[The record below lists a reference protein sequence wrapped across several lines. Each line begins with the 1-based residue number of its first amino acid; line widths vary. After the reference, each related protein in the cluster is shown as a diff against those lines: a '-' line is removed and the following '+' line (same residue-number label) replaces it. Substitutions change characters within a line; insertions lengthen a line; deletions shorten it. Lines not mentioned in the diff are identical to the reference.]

1 MTLEDLIVKQEVE
14 EAIYRH
20 VRNMDEDNHDAADA
34 GFTADAI
41 MEAPTGE
48 TLKVADI
55 PKERSRSTRAGL
67 KPRIITNVI
76 VTPTGPGTADA
87 FCYVTLPRE
96 KMPQGEWHYKFVRTE
111 TGWKIAHYKVVGI
124 QRPS

>member
-1 MTLEDLIVKQEVE
+1 MTLEELILKKEVE
-14 EAIYRH
+14 ETILRH
-20 VRNMDEDNHDAADA
+20 ARNMDVGDNDAADA

-48 TLKVADI
+48 TLRVADI
-55 PKERSRSTRAGL
+55 PRERSHATRAGL
-67 KPRIITNVI
+67 KPRIITNVV
-76 VTPTGPGTADA
+76 VTPTGPDTADA

-111 TGWKIAHYKVVGI
+111 AGWKIAHYKVVGI